1 MSPSDSCTLLYL
13 AAWVILSWSLQLV
26 ESSHAKQIQRFLPWG
41 HGSVICQT
49 KCFLRLAICTHQVSV
64 TCKSRFTKCQK
75 AFHCNLRGGGAN
87 KTQWHYITVHFSH
100 LAETLNQQRTV
111 PWNVQSHTSETTR
124 IVWFHRNVTT
134 EATNTFFLHFRGD
147 HIWYRSA
154 KEETFEK
161 SLTLKDYSNS
171 GNLLLKGNYYN
182 ETWQEINY
190 KICGL
195 SWS

>member
-1 MSPSDSCTLLYL
+1 MSPNDFCTLLYL

-100 LAETLNQQRTV
+100 LAETLNLQRTV

-134 EATNTFFLHFRGD
+134 EATNTFFAFSWWSYMIQKCQRGNVWKKFD
-147 HIWYRSA
+147 SQRLF
-154 KEETFEK
+154 KLREPLVK
-161 SLTLKDYSNS
+161 RKLLQRNLT
-171 GNLLLKGNYYN
+171 GN
-182 ETWQEINY
+182 
-190 KICGL
+190 
-195 SWS
+195 